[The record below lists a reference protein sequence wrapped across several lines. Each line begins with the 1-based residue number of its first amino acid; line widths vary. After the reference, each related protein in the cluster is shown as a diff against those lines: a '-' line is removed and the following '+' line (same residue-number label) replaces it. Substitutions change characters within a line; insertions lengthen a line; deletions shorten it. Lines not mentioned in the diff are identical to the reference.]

1 MLGLQ
6 EHLAGA
12 ARVGGYRVI
21 RRLATGGTCDVLLAK
36 AEGPHGFGRLV
47 VLKLLLSKYS
57 GDEQFARMFAREA
70 AAYARLDHP
79 SIVRL
84 FDFFSLDGQL
94 VMVLEYVDGMTLA
107 KLVSLRRAGN
117 IEIPDVSAL
126 YLGSRIFSAIAAA
139 HSARDPE
146 TQATAP
152 VIHRDVNPTNVL
164 LPWDGHAKITDF
176 GIAKV
181 AGIQSDT
188 QMGLIKGTYG
198 YMAPEQVKG
207 EVVTVRADVY
217 AGAIVIWELFAKR
230 PALMRDELPEV
241 ELLRMMAEPRLASLD
256 ALRPDLDRRVRDVMR
271 TALDPDARKR
281 LISAQDM
288 VTVFR
293 AVAPGDDGRIKL
305 AAILERLRA
314 VGVASSGGTGQFTPG
329 GGGGHY
335 KPDGTG
341 VTQAMAE
348 RPRLPPPMP
357 PPMVVSPFPTS
368 PTAAPAM
375 AGAAHGAAGALA
387 AGAQLPAMRA
397 QQGSVGTMSAAIEA
411 AVAAA
416 IESMPPTAD
425 GGGTV
430 RGLGAASTVPP
441 PPGAHP
447 ADVDDRTGSMTR
459 PELASLLEPMLEG
472 ELHALPSFGSTS
484 TSPPEQSDSDAPP
497 ATEPLAMAL
506 RTGNVGGAPP
516 MPRMGNVVVNDPFAH
531 PLENTVALSSS
542 GMPPGHAPHLASSTM
557 PPSPGDLRSGGDGSM
572 RASSPST
579 VSANPAPLPQ
589 ATARDAT
596 QRVQKKG
603 SSFVVLTL
611 VGVLLGLLIGGGAAV
626 VHYRPALLHGLI
638 PGASGSAS
646 ATPTASAKPS
656 ATPTASAQ
664 PVAST
669 ESAASGIP
677 SASASAVPS
686 ASTAPVSSGGA
697 APSASAAPV
706 ASAPPSATP
715 QASAAPAGSVPSGN
729 TQTAEISTEKAQ
741 PHHRIFVDDKVL
753 GETPGVVSVPCG
765 KHTVKLGSAGKP
777 QSVDVACGERI
788 EITDK

>member
-6 EHLAGA
+6 EHAGT

-57 GDEQFARMFAREA
+57 GDEHFARMFAREA

-84 FDFFSLDGQL
+84 FDFFSLEGQL

-107 KLVSLRRAGN
+107 KLVSMTRANN
-117 IEIPDVSAL
+117 IDIPDVSAF

-217 AGAIVIWELFAKR
+217 AGAIVVWELFAKR
-230 PALMRDELPEV
+230 TALMRDELPEV

-271 TALDPDARKR
+271 VALDPDARKR
-281 LISAQDM
+281 LISAQDI

-293 AVAPGDDGRIKL
+293 AVSPGDDGRNRL
-305 AAILERLRA
+305 AAILERLR
-314 VGVASSGGTGQFTPG
+314 STEQRPSGTGPFPPG
-329 GGGGHY
+329 V
-335 KPDGTG
+335 PG
-341 VTQAMAE
+341 VLGLAQTQAMAE
-348 RPRLPPPMP
+348 RPPLPKPTPPPVAAPIVTAPFPAFGAAPGGARAPALAPGVNLPPQRPR
-357 PPMVVSPFPTS
+357 
-368 PTAAPAM
+368 
-375 AGAAHGAAGALA
+375 
-387 AGAQLPAMRA
+387 QE
-397 QQGSVGTMSAAIEA
+397 SVGTMSAAIEA

-416 IESMPPTAD
+416 IEDTPPTPDA
-425 GGGTV
+425 GGTV
-430 RGLGAASTVPP
+430 RGLGLSTVPP
-441 PPGAHP
+441 PAGPHP
-447 ADVDDRTGSMTR
+447 AEFDDRTGSMSR
-459 PELASLLEPMLEG
+459 PELASLLEPMLDTD
-472 ELHALPSFGSTS
+472 LRDPHSLPAFGTSSTA
-484 TSPPEQSDSDAPP
+484 PPELGHSSAPPP
-497 ATEPLAMAL
+497 ATEPLARAL

-516 MPRMGNVVVNDPFAH
+516 VPRMGDVFVSDPSAH
-531 PLENTVALSSS
+531 PLENTVALPSPVQPAQSPMLMPSMSS
-542 GMPPGHAPHLASSTM
+542 MPP
-557 PPSPGDLRSGGDGSM
+557 GGDGSQ
-572 RASSPST
+572 RPSSPSN
-579 VSANPAPLPQ
+579 AGAHPMAPPPIP
-589 ATARDAT
+589 T
-596 QRVQKKG
+596 QRVRTQKG
-603 SSFVVLTL
+603 SSFVGLTVL
-611 VGVLLGLLIGGGAAV
+611 GVALGLFIGGAAAV
-626 VHYRPALLHGLI
+626 VHYRPQLLRGLI
-638 PGASGSAS
+638 PALAGSAS
-646 ATPTASAKPS
+646 AAPTASAKPGAS
-656 ATPTASAQ
+656 ASPPASASGALASSAQ
-664 PVAST
+664 PA
-669 ESAASGIP
+669 SAAP
-677 SASASAVPS
+677 PASASVS
-686 ASTAPVSSGGA
+686 ALASA

-706 ASAPPSATP
+706 TSAAASTNAAPPIPS
-715 QASAAPAGSVPSGN
+715 ASAAPVTSATSGAN
-729 TQTAEISTEKAQ
+729 PQMAEISTEKAQ
-741 PHHRIFVDDKVL
+741 PHHRIFVDDKVV
-753 GETPGVVSVPCG
+753 GETPSTVPVPCG

-777 QSVDVACGERI
+777 QPIDVACGERVEVI
-788 EITDK
+788 DK

>member
-1 MLGLQ
+1 MSQGSGSSPYVRRESMLGLQ

-107 KLVSLRRAGN
+107 KLVSQCRANN
-117 IEIPDVSAL
+117 IDIPDVSAL

-146 TQATAP
+146 SQATAP

-281 LISAQDM
+281 LISAQDI

-293 AVAPGDDGRIKL
+293 AVAPGCAPRSSP
-305 AAILERLRA
+305 
-314 VGVASSGGTGQFTPG
+314 ASPS
-329 GGGGHY
+329 
-335 KPDGTG
+335 
-341 VTQAMAE
+341 
-348 RPRLPPPMP
+348 
-357 PPMVVSPFPTS
+357 SPSCRTSAWCSSPS
-368 PTAAPAM
+368 PT
-375 AGAAHGAAGALA
+375 
-387 AGAQLPAMRA
+387 
-397 QQGSVGTMSAAIEA
+397 T
-411 AVAAA
+411 
-416 IESMPPTAD
+416 
-425 GGGTV
+425 
-430 RGLGAASTVPP
+430 
-441 PPGAHP
+441 
-447 ADVDDRTGSMTR
+447 
-459 PELASLLEPMLEG
+459 
-472 ELHALPSFGSTS
+472 
-484 TSPPEQSDSDAPP
+484 
-497 ATEPLAMAL
+497 
-506 RTGNVGGAPP
+506 
-516 MPRMGNVVVNDPFAH
+516 
-531 PLENTVALSSS
+531 
-542 GMPPGHAPHLASSTM
+542 GMPPSSRGT
-557 PPSPGDLRSGGDGSM
+557 SRCTTS
-572 RASSPST
+572 R
-579 VSANPAPLPQ
+579 
-589 ATARDAT
+589 
-596 QRVQKKG
+596 
-603 SSFVVLTL
+603 
-611 VGVLLGLLIGGGAAV
+611 
-626 VHYRPALLHGLI
+626 
-638 PGASGSAS
+638 
-646 ATPTASAKPS
+646 
-656 ATPTASAQ
+656 
-664 PVAST
+664 
-669 ESAASGIP
+669 
-677 SASASAVPS
+677 
-686 ASTAPVSSGGA
+686 
-697 APSASAAPV
+697 
-706 ASAPPSATP
+706 
-715 QASAAPAGSVPSGN
+715 
-729 TQTAEISTEKAQ
+729 
-741 PHHRIFVDDKVL
+741 
-753 GETPGVVSVPCG
+753 
-765 KHTVKLGSAGKP
+765 
-777 QSVDVACGERI
+777 
-788 EITDK
+788 